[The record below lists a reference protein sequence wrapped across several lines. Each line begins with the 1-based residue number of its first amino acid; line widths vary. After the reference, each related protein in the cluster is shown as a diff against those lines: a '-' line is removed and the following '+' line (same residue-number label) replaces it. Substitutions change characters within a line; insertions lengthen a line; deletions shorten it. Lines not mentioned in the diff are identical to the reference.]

1 MVIKRLWALTRTLFY
16 YDLRIWI
23 IHKTTHKTDEQSFI
37 NYQAS
42 APVLEELSFI
52 PFQPFNGSQIM
63 NFMD

>member
-23 IHKTTHKTDEQSFI
+23 ITHKTDEQSSI

-52 PFQPFNGSQIM
+52 PSQPFNGSQTM